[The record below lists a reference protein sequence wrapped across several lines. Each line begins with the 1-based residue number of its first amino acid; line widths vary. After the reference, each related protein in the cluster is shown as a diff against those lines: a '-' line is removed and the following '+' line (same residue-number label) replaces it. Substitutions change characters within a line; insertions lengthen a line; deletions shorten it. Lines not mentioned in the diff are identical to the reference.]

1 MVAVSVTG
9 AAFLLVGANV
19 AFIGCYNVFKAVG
32 ELGYL
37 PAAVAVRHKRFGTP
51 RGAILVI
58 TAATVLLAVTTRGD
72 LFRLGKVFAF
82 GLLGSYTITSVSLEV
97 IAWREGRRGARVIVG
112 ALAGLAV
119 AIPWVTSWFTKPV
132 STLYGVAVTGM
143 QLAVAFVTHRGW
155 IRSGRFGYLRAAS
168 AEQAAAAGP
177 ATNEV
182 VTLAEAIALKSTY
195 PSTTVL
201 ALRGF
206 NKNLCRE
213 AARRARGAGDAAV
226 YVVVVD
232 QIPGLFFPP
241 RTGPSDDALEVLNA
255 AVRDIAAEKMEAV
268 PVWRLAHNAGA
279 SIAEA
284 AEELG
289 ARCVLM
295 GTTARSAVWQ
305 FLRGDV
311 LKQLL
316 RELPDHVHVVICE

>member
-1 MVAVSVTG
+1 
-9 AAFLLVGANV
+9 
-19 AFIGCYNVFKAVG
+19 
-32 ELGYL
+32 
-37 PAAVAVRHKRFGTP
+37 
-51 RGAILVI
+51 
-58 TAATVLLAVTTRGD
+58 
-72 LFRLGKVFAF
+72 
-82 GLLGSYTITSVSLEV
+82 
-97 IAWREGRRGARVIVG
+97 
-112 ALAGLAV
+112 
-119 AIPWVTSWFTKPV
+119 
-132 STLYGVAVTGM
+132 
-143 QLAVAFVTHRGW
+143 
-155 IRSGRFGYLRAAS
+155 
-168 AEQAAAAGP
+168 
-177 ATNEV
+177 
-182 VTLAEAIALKSTY
+182 
-195 PSTTVL
+195 
-201 ALRGF
+201 
-206 NKNLCRE
+206 
-213 AARRARGAGDAAV
+213 
-226 YVVVVD
+226 VVD